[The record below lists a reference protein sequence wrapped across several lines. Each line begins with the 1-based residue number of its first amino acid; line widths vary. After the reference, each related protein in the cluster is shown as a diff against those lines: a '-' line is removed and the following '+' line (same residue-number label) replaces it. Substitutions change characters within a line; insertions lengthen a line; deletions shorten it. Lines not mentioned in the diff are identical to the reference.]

1 MEAGGSCLKTH
12 PLAPLGSPC
21 WVREEEG
28 SLLCVE
34 SCPLGPGVAM
44 GIPARNPTVPFPY
57 TGTWIS
63 FVLTRLPPPKSGPMA
78 WVLSPARWLSLH
90 DHVTQSQGIIP
101 QSYLEGPEMPSS
113 VLMLSP
119 LPIPRQRADFWLQS
133 DVWEVSP
140 GLFRVW
146 WTHGSLEKF
155 HPSYGALHNFT
166 LRKSHLNKQRV
177 SPVRVVLTSQLA
189 GLVVMTG

>member
-34 SCPLGPGVAM
+34 SCPLGPGVAV

-119 LPIPRQRADFWLQS
+119 LPTPARGLTSGYSPMCGKSPRALQS
-133 DVWEVSP
+133 LVDP
-140 GLFRVW
+140 RL
-146 WTHGSLEKF
+146 
-155 HPSYGALHNFT
+155 
-166 LRKSHLNKQRV
+166 LRKIPPKLW
-177 SPVRVVLTSQLA
+177 SPP
-189 GLVVMTG
+189 